1 MEKNNLF
8 PAVGSLRIASTSG
21 LSVEWNANGSPRR
34 MDHGDIMLNLF
45 LGNEAGGGPANIFL
59 RRLGGVVAATPLLGP
74 ASPAVYQSDGKV
86 VTACG
91 EWENLLFRVS
101 LVLAESAPAWFW
113 HVEVENTGP
122 VPVTCDLI
130 HTQDLALAH
139 YGAVR
144 LNEYYV
150 SQYVDHRA
158 LEHPHRGIAVAS
170 RQNQAMGGRCPW
182 TVIGSLGR
190 GVSYATDAL
199 QFHGLATRAGAMAV
213 GLTNGLPG
221 WCHQHE
227 HSLATVQD
235 EPFTLVPGART
246 QRGFFGCF
254 VADKPAATSAADVSW
269 IDATLALP
277 EASAPARVA
286 WVGATR
292 PARALFATALLL
304 ETLDLEE
311 GEIRVLFGDAP
322 RHEERED
329 GKLLSFFTGAA
340 GHVVMKAK
348 ELAVLRPHGH
358 LLRTGDSLTPD
369 ESALT
374 STCWMAGVFHSM
386 ITQGHVSINRFLST
400 CHSYLGLF
408 RSHGQRIFL
417 ESEDGQILLDMPSAF
432 EISPGSCRWIYKH
445 RGGLI
450 EVVASAPADR
460 HELRLAISVTQG
472 PPARFLIVHHVA
484 INGDDGSLAIPLRR
498 EAAGMGVLVKA
509 VPDCDVGRRFPE
521 GGFRITPAEGTALE
535 TIGGDELLF
544 ADGVSHDQPYLCII
558 TAPSRTAGLMIE
570 GCLMDAVSDPAANL
584 RDSINAG
591 LEITAPQAGQLAPAA
606 ARIAEIFPWFV
617 HNALVHYLSPR
628 GLEQYSGGGWGT
640 RDVCQGP
647 LELLLALGRFAPV
660 RDLLCRVFRQQNPDG
675 DWPQW
680 FMFFDRERNIR
691 PDDSHGDIVYWPL
704 LAMAQYLSASGDVG
718 LLDESLPYFHPDG
731 DAVAAS
737 ASLAQHVDRALELI
751 GRRVIAG
758 TSLAAY
764 GHGDWNDSLQ
774 PAKPDM
780 RERLC
785 SSWTVTLN
793 YQTFRALAAAFRQV
807 GLADPDRESP
817 DSLQSAMMARAADLE
832 TMAAGI
838 LDEFQR
844 LLVVDGVVA
853 GLAYFHDGGPT
864 DHLLHPGDGVTG
876 LSYSLLPMIHA
887 IINDMFTPHQAAH
900 HLGLIRQYLLGPD
913 GAHLFDRPLAYH
925 GGPQSYFQRAESA
938 SFFGR
943 EIGIM
948 YTHAHLR
955 YCEALARLGDA
966 DGFFMALCQANPIG
980 LRELVPAAALRQA
993 NCYYSSSD
1001 PAFRD
1006 RYEAFDDYAKVMR
1019 GEVPLEGGWRVYSSG
1034 AGIGVRLIMQCFLG
1048 LRLEQSALVVDP
1060 VMPPALNGLIAKP
1073 QLFERPVEV
1082 IYQIGNR
1089 GCGTVSITLN
1099 GADLP
1104 FTRDPNPYRPGAAR
1118 IPLDAITALLTENDN
1133 RLIVVVD

>member
-1 MEKNNLF
+1 MENHNLF
-8 PAVGSLRIASTSG
+8 PAEGPLRIASASG
-21 LSVEWNANGSPRR
+21 LSVEWNANGSLRR

-45 LGNEAGGGPANIFL
+45 LGNEADGGPANIFL
-59 RRLGGVVAATPLLGP
+59 RRLGNTVEATPLLGL
-74 ASPAVYQSDGKV
+74 ASSAAYHSDGRT

-91 EWENLLFRVS
+91 RWEDLLFRVS
-101 LVLAESAPAWFW
+101 LVLADSASAWFW
-113 HVEVENTGP
+113 HVEVENTGA
-122 VPVTCDLI
+122 VAVACDLI

-150 SQYVDHRA
+150 SQYVDHSA
-158 LEHPHRGIAVAS
+158 LQHPHRGIAVAS
-170 RQNQAMGGRCPW
+170 RQNQSMGGRCPW

-199 QFHGLATRAGAMAV
+199 QFHGLATRAGAMPV
-213 GLTNGLPG
+213 GLTDGLPG
-221 WCHQHE
+221 RRHQHE
-227 HSLATVQD
+227 HSLAAIQD
-235 EPFTLVPGART
+235 EPFTLAPGAVIH
-246 QRGFFGCF
+246 RGFFGCF
-254 VADKPAATSAADVSW
+254 VADQPAATSAADLSW

-277 EASAPARVA
+277 EASAPVRSACA
-286 WVGATR
+286 DGTR
-292 PARALFATALLL
+292 PARSLFAGAIPLDS
-304 ETLDLEE
+304 LDLET
-311 GEIRVLFGDAP
+311 GEIRDLFGDTP
-322 RHEERED
+322 YHEEREN
-329 GKLLSFFTGAA
+329 GQLLSFFTGRAS
-340 GHVVMKAK
+340 HVVMKAK
-348 ELAVLRPHGH
+348 ELKVLRPHGH
-358 LLRTGDSLTPD
+358 LLRTGASLTPD

-386 ITQGHVSINRFLST
+386 VTQGHVSINRFLST
-400 CHSYLGLF
+400 CHTYLGLF
-408 RSHGQRIFL
+408 RSHGQRIFVDF
-417 ESEDGQILLDMPSAF
+417 DGTPILLDLPSAF
-432 EISPGSCRWIYKH
+432 EMTPASCRWIYKH

-450 EVVASAPADR
+450 EVRATAPANG
-460 HELRLAISVTQG
+460 HELRLEISIRQG
-472 PPARFLIVHHVA
+472 PAAKFLIVHHVA

-498 EAAGMGVLVKA
+498 EAHGNGVMVKA

-521 GGFRITPAEGTALE
+521 GGFKITPATGTVLE
-535 TIGGDELLF
+535 SIGGDELLF
-544 ADGVSHDQPYLCII
+544 ADGVTHNQPYLCIT
-558 TAPSRTAGLMIE
+558 TAPSRNAGLVIE
-570 GCLMDAVSDPAANL
+570 GCLMDSAASADPG
-584 RDSINAG
+584 DSIIPA
-591 LEITAPQAGQLAPAA
+591 LEIHASQTSPLAPAA
-606 ARIAEIFPWFV
+606 ARMADILPWFI

-691 PDDSHGDIVYWPL
+691 PGDSHGDIVYWPL
-704 LAMAQYLSASGDVG
+704 LALAQYLSASGDASV
-718 LLDESLPYFHPDG
+718 LDDPLPYFHPDG
-731 DAVAAS
+731 DAAAGS
-737 ASLAQHVDRALELI
+737 VSLAGHVDRALELI
-751 GRRVIAG
+751 GQRVIAG
-758 TSLAAY
+758 TRLAAY

-774 PAKPDM
+774 PVKPDM

-793 YQTFRALAAAFRQV
+793 YQTFRTLAAAFRQV
-807 GLADPDRESP
+807 GLTDR
-817 DSLQSAMMARAADLE
+817 ATDLE
-832 TMAAGI
+832 TTASRI

-844 LLVVDGVVA
+844 LLIVDDVVA
-853 GLAYFHDGGPT
+853 GLAYFHENGAT
-864 DHLLHPGDGVTG
+864 DHLLHPGDAVTG

-887 IINDMFTPHQAAH
+887 IINDMLSPHQAAH
-900 HLGLIRQYLLGPD
+900 HLGLIRQHLLGPD

-955 YCEALARLGDA
+955 YCEALARFGDA
-966 DGFFMALCQANPIG
+966 DGFFNALCQANPIA

-1001 PAFRD
+1001 PAFCD
-1006 RYEAFDDYAKVMR
+1006 RYEAFADYAKAMR

-1034 AGIGVRLIMQCFLG
+1034 AGLGVRLIMQGLLG
-1048 LRLEQSALVVDP
+1048 LRLVRSALVVDP
-1060 VMPPALNGLIAKP
+1060 VMPPALDGLIAKP
-1073 QLFERPVEV
+1073 QLFERPTEV
-1082 IYQIGNR
+1082 IYRIGNR
-1089 GCGTVSITLN
+1089 GCGTAAISLN
-1099 GADLP
+1099 GTDLP

-1118 IPLDAITALLTENDN
+1118 IPLDAITALLTENSN
-1133 RLIVVVD
+1133 RLTVVID